1 MNFFD
6 MDLNQLPKWA
16 TFFKY
21 KKNNAYIMGLC
32 LTYRVNLKLSLRQTV
47 QALKEIHGIEI
58 SHTMVNNY
66 AKTAAVLIRPFVDSY
81 DYNPSHEL
89 AAQQFKLEKDWDV
102 FITQVIGLT
111 NDDEVSKKF
120 RPFKQLIERLN
131 RTFKESYRITCG
143 YGTEDG
149 AVHSISLWVAY
160 YNFLRPHEIS
170 GGKEPLNKVELL
182 EGAGNMP
189 GKWQLLIYLGQQT
202 ILKQQSEAS
211 ICS

>member
-1 MNFFD
+1 MS
-6 MDLNQLPKWA
+6 
-16 TFFKY
+16 T
-21 KKNNAYIMGLC
+21 
-32 LTYRVNLKLSLRQTV
+32 NLDK
-47 QALKEIHGIEI
+47 I
-58 SHTMVNNY
+58 S
-66 AKTAAVLIRPFVDSY
+66 
-81 DYNPSHEL
+81 
-89 AAQQFKLEKDWDV
+89 
-102 FITQVIGLT
+102 
-111 NDDEVSKKF
+111 
-120 RPFKQLIERLN
+120 
-131 RTFKESYRITCG
+131 
-143 YGTEDG
+143 

>member
-1 MNFFD
+1 
-6 MDLNQLPKWA
+6 
-16 TFFKY
+16 
-21 KKNNAYIMGLC
+21 MGRL
-32 LTYRVNLKLSLRQTV
+32 
-47 QALKEIHGIEI
+47 H
-58 SHTMVNNY
+58 H
-66 AKTAAVLIRPFVDSY
+66 
-81 DYNPSHEL
+81 
-89 AAQQFKLEKDWDV
+89 
-102 FITQVIGLT
+102 QVIGLT